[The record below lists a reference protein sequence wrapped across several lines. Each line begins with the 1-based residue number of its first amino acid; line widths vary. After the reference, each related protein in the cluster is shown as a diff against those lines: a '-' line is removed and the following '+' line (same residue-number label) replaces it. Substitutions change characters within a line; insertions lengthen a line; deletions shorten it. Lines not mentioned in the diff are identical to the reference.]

1 MRCAKCG
8 HEVDPDSPECP
19 YCASGAP
26 PVRSS
31 DAVDGENVPPP
42 RPNGGYAPPRC
53 CPRCGSTDLTVIR
66 KDFDPGC
73 GCLGLLLFS
82 WWGLLLGFLGADERI
97 VCRNCG
103 AEWRRSRGCLPLLSV
118 LLILTAA
125 AVLGGLFRRM

>member
-19 YCASGAP
+19 YCAAGAP
-26 PVRSS
+26 PVRD
-31 DAVDGENVPPP
+31 DADDAPSGGGEAAGVG
-42 RPNGGYAPPRC
+42 R

-97 VCRNCG
+97 VCRSCG
-103 AEWRRSRGCLPLLSV
+103 AEWRRSRGCLPLLMVV
-118 LLILTAA
+118 LIFTAI
-125 AVLGGLFRRM
+125 AVLGGLLRRM

>member
-1 MRCAKCG
+1 M
-8 HEVDPDSPECP
+8 
-19 YCASGAP
+19 
-26 PVRSS
+26 
-31 DAVDGENVPPP
+31 
-42 RPNGGYAPPRC
+42 RC

-97 VCRNCG
+97 VCHNCG

-118 LLILTAA
+118 LLILVL
-125 AVLGGLFRRM
+125 AVVVGGVLRRM

>member
-19 YCASGAP
+19 YCAAGAP
-26 PVRSS
+26 PVRDVG
-31 DAVDGENVPPP
+31 DADAGERVPPP
-42 RPNGGYAPPRC
+42 GR
-53 CPRCGSTDLTVIR
+53 CPRCGSTDIVVIR

-97 VCRNCG
+97 VCRSCG

-125 AVLGGLFRRM
+125 AVIGGLLRRA